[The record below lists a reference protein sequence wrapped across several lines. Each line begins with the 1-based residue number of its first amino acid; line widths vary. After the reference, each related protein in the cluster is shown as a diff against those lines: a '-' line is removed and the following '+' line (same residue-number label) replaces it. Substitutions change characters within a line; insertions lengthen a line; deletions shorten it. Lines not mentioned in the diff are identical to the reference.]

1 MDRDLP
7 LPDLP
12 VPDLDGSPQRADG
25 RTWRVQ
31 ARAFRDPVGDAERLA
46 AAFGLA
52 LSDAQHLVASAP
64 VVLRERV
71 RREEAERIAA
81 ILTGIGAKAVVEDT
95 SPPPPSSIPSPPAAS
110 APGPV
115 STEDEGT
122 WERSFWSELPTAFVA
137 PVLGKGVLAIAGCGA
152 LGAATTFVFAYVPGI
167 AKLGV
172 AFALGLVTLGITI
185 EVFAKLAQAAVS
197 REKGALPAPQ
207 LGMPEV
213 SALAVRGLATFVV
226 LALFGALAWLVA
238 QSGVSPIASL
248 ALALLFSAYW
258 PLGLAIQG
266 ISGRFTGIID
276 VIAAARCIA
285 IAPLEYA
292 AVVLAC
298 LVLLIGLSVGVVAG
312 GVLTAGA
319 SESLFATQLAV
330 AFLYFAALAY
340 AHGVLG
346 YAMGAL
352 VASKEERF
360 AFLLDP

>member
-1 MDRDLP
+1 MRDARL

-12 VPDLDGSPQRADG
+12 VPDLDDSPGRSDGS
-25 RTWRVQ
+25 TWRVQ

-46 AAFGLA
+46 AAFGLE

-64 VVLRERV
+64 VIVRERV
-71 RREEAERIAA
+71 RREEADRIAA
-81 ILTGIGAKAVVEDT
+81 ILTGLGARAVVEDT
-95 SPPPPSSIPSPPAAS
+95 APAPSAIPSPRTAS
-110 APGPV
+110 APDPAP
-115 STEDEGT
+115 TDDEDA
-122 WERSFWSELPTAFVA
+122 WDRSFWSELPTAFVA
-137 PVLGKGVLAIAGCGA
+137 PVLGKGALAIAGCGA
-152 LGAATTFVFAYVPGI
+152 LGAATWLVLAYAPGI

-172 AFALGLVTLGITI
+172 GFALGLVTLGIVI

-197 REKGALPAPQ
+197 REEGALPVPQ
-207 LGMPEV
+207 LGMPEAT
-213 SALAVRGLATFVV
+213 ALAVRGLATLAV

-238 QSGVSPIASL
+238 QTGVTPIASV

-276 VIAAARCIA
+276 VVAAARCIA

-292 AVVLAC
+292 AVVVVS
-298 LVLLIGLSVGVVAG
+298 LVLLIGLSAGVAAG

-319 SESLFATQLAV
+319 SDSVFATGLAV
-330 AFLYFAALAY
+330 AFLYFAALSY

-352 VASKEERF
+352 VAAKEERF
-360 AFLLDP
+360 AFLLDS